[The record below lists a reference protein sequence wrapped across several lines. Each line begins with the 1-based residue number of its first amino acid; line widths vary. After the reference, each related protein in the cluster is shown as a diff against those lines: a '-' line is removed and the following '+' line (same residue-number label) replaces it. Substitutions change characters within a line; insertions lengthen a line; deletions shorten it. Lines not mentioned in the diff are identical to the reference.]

1 MILLTLVSYSNSLEL
16 VLQTVDHY
24 QMKIAT
30 ASLFAFEYQYV
41 KDSRETVD
49 VSGTIREVH
58 SLPN

>member
-1 MILLTLVSYSNSLEL
+1 
-16 VLQTVDHY
+16 
-24 QMKIAT
+24 MKIAA
-30 ASLFAFEYQYV
+30 ASLFAFEYRYV